1 MAVQYRKNKN
11 ALLFERFADENLL
24 NVSSAQNYIPLYE
37 RFFELNSSNW
47 QNVTLYHLYT
57 LTSVVNK
64 MSDNLYTAVVADDK
78 EQEHNVP
85 VFFKYSP
92 LLDPNRYITGYYQ
105 KSDDVLPVW
114 NSSAPVHPKM
124 NEVNNAA
131 YIDSFFYYL
140 SSRLKQNGFVHGL
153 DFYGS
158 YLGYKNQ
165 FKYVLED
172 DVDYV
177 LGDDYFRKHHGAL
190 FTASVPLPGK
200 QSKIA
205 IGDECDIEI
214 EEVVS
219 EGAPRAVSEEVHGEP
234 QEEPHGEPHG
244 EPQEEPHGDHDGETI
259 PLAQRDDSSS
269 EDDSSRSSNSD
280 DNETRS
286 ESSFDSSDSSY
297 DVHDDVFVHIHRFP
311 VQVIA
316 IEACK
321 NTLDSLLDHLSPAE
335 LTSCLFQVVM
345 MLITYQSVYK
355 FTHNDL
361 HTNNIMYV
369 ETEEKVLRYFV
380 EDTAYEVPTFGKIYK
395 IIDFGRSIYTF
406 EDKKF
411 ASDSF
416 SENGDAT
423 SQYNTEPFFDPSK
436 ERLEPNYSF
445 DLCRLACSMV
455 DMLPETEEYEQ
466 LNQLIE
472 DWCCDDKGRNI
483 VYKRNGEERYPGF
496 KLYKMIARTVHKHVP
511 LMQLR
516 RPIFQQFIIKKKKL
530 KSQTFFDMSKL

>member
-1 MAVQYRKNKN
+1 MAIQYRKNKN
-11 ALLFERFADENLL
+11 ALLFERFADESLL
-24 NVSSAQNYIPLYE
+24 NVSSAQNYIPIYE

-47 QNVTLYHLYT
+47 QNVTLYHVYT
-57 LTSVVNK
+57 LTSVENK
-64 MSDNLYTAVVADDK
+64 MSDNLYTGLVTDDK
-78 EQEHNVP
+78 DQSHTVP

-92 LLDPNRYITGYYQ
+92 LLDPNRYITGYYKQ
-105 KSDDVLPVW
+105 NDEALPAW
-114 NSSAPVHPKM
+114 NSALAVHPKM
-124 NEVNNAA
+124 VEVNNSA

-140 SSRLKQNGFVHGL
+140 SSRLKQSGFVHGL

-158 YLGYKNQ
+158 YLGYKNS

-177 LGDDYFRKHHGAL
+177 LGDDFFRKHHGAL

-200 QSKIA
+200 QSKID
-205 IGDECDIEI
+205 IGDDCDIEI
-214 EEVVS
+214 EDVLSEEGVVS
-219 EGAPRAVSEEVHGEP
+219 KSEALVEEAILSEDPEEEDKDEDKDKEV
-234 QEEPHGEPHG
+234 
-244 EPQEEPHGDHDGETI
+244 
-259 PLAQRDDSSS
+259 PLVHQDDSSS
-269 EDDSSRSSNSD
+269 DDDSSRSSNSD
-280 DNETRS
+280 EDYETGS
-286 ESSFDSSDSSY
+286 EAPSSDSSF
-297 DVHDDVFVHIHRFP
+297 DNRDDVFVTIHRFP

-321 NTLDSLLDHLSPAE
+321 NTLDSLLDNLSPEE

-380 EDTAYEVPTFGKIYK
+380 DDTAYEVPTFGKIYK

-406 EDKKF
+406 QDKKF
-411 ASDSF
+411 VSDSF

-423 SQYNTEPFFDPSK
+423 SQYNTEPFLDAFK

-455 DMLPETEEYEQ
+455 DMLPETEAYDQ
-466 LNQLIE
+466 LNQLID
-472 DWCCDDKGRNI
+472 DWCSDDKGRNI
-483 VYKRNGEERYPGF
+483 VYKRNGDERYPGF

-516 RPIFQQFIIKKKKL
+516 RPIFQQYIIKKKKL
-530 KSQTFFDMSKL
+530 KNQTFFDMSKL